1 MENTFQY
8 DRKQEII
15 RTTWA
20 YMQKHGL
27 MNSSIGTLCR
37 ETGLAQSSLYHWFS
51 NKDDIWI
58 SAGKYGL
65 SKVVT
70 VLLDYTFDHT
80 DNIEGFFAG
89 FLDEVDKYK
98 EELRLAIQI
107 TTSPVF
113 GERMREKSRSF
124 RTLYMQYAERL
135 MNKFS
140 VTELKA
146 NIFIYSVIS
155 IVMDYVIWDDKDLA
169 QMLLDN
175 LHGHV
180 NNNLNLD

>member
-1 MENTFQY
+1 MQQI

-15 RTTWA
+15 QTTWD
-20 YMQKHGL
+20 YMKEHGL
-27 MNSSIGTLCR
+27 MNSSVGTLCK

-70 VLLDYTFDHT
+70 KLFDYTFGHID
-80 DNIEGFFAG
+80 DIAGFFAG

-107 TTSPVF
+107 TTSPIF

-124 RTLYMQYAERL
+124 RVFYQQYADKLRDE
-135 MNKFS
+135 FGVS
-140 VTELKA
+140 EVHA
-146 NIFIYSVIS
+146 NVFIYSVIA

-175 LHGHV
+175 LHSRV
-180 NNNLNLD
+180 NRTI

>member
-1 MENTFQY
+1 MEKMQQI

-15 RTTWA
+15 QTTWD
-20 YMQKHGL
+20 YMKKHGL
-27 MNSSIGTLCR
+27 MNSSVGTLCK

-51 NKDDIWI
+51 NKEDVWI

-65 SKVVT
+65 AKVVT
-70 VLLDYTFDHT
+70 KLFDYTFSHT
-80 DNIEGFFAG
+80 DDIAGFFIG

-98 EELRLAIQI
+98 DELRLAIQI
-107 TTSPVF
+107 TTSPLF

-124 RTLYMQYAERL
+124 RIFYQQYADKL
-135 MNKFS
+135 MEKFGVS
-140 VTELKA
+140 EVQA
-146 NIFIYSVIS
+146 NVFIYSVIA

-175 LHGHV
+175 LHKRV
-180 NNNLNLD
+180 TKAI